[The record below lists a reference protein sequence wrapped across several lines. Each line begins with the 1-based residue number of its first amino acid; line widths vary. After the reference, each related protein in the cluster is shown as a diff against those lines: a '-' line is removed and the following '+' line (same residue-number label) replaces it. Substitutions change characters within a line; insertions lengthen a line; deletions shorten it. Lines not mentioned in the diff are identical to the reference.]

1 MCLAARTRQIKA
13 YGQYYIVEALR
24 SIGFNFSKEQIIK
37 SVNDVADIEG
47 YNFTEYT
54 IRSVGQIYSEDVKSY
69 YDETQQCVVYESKE
83 GRFASNMINQLIQHK
98 VVKMCVLLY
107 NITIK
112 NEVFM
117 EVKNKDGSYVDK
129 DRVEAL
135 NYILSQLNKI
145 PTIRS
150 QKQYVN
156 KLISTDF
163 KHFIQFYK

>member
-1 MCLAARTRQIKA
+1 
-13 YGQYYIVEALR
+13 
-24 SIGFNFSKEQIIK
+24 
-37 SVNDVADIEG
+37 
-47 YNFTEYT
+47 
-54 IRSVGQIYSEDVKSY
+54 
-69 YDETQQCVVYESKE
+69 
-83 GRFASNMINQLIQHK
+83 
-98 VVKMCVLLY
+98 
-107 NITIK
+107 
-112 NEVFM
+112 M

-163 KHFIQFYK
+163 KHFIQFYKWDETGYLSKEKIDSAMLAILDA